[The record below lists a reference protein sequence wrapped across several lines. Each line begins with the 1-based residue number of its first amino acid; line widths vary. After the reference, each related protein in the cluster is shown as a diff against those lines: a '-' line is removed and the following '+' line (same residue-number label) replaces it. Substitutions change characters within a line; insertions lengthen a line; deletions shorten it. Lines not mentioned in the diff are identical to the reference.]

1 MRSLAPRRLVAC
13 AAMIVVLSCGEVPT
27 FADGI
32 AYVSAIELP
41 SIAVGA
47 GDQLRDSAG
56 NPAPLRV
63 RAFDKDNQLVPGVS
77 ATFLVSPVDA
87 GVRIDA
93 NGFLSVSDSVRTV
106 RVVARIGDRLQTAEA
121 VLFVVPAPDQIVGA
135 ATTDSLPGAPAKGT
149 LQVTVTGTRGSTR
162 LPAQGIVVRYQIVAV
177 NGNPTVDSARVFL
190 VDDANTPLRNSATT
204 AIDTTDVSG
213 VARRFVTVSD
223 TTGIRTIEIRA
234 TARPLRAAATIGG
247 NPVRFLIPLKKGP

>member
-1 MRSLAPRRLVAC
+1 MRSLAPRLVVAC
-13 AAMIVVLSCGEVPT
+13 AAVIVVLSCGDVPT
-27 FADGI
+27 LANGI
-32 AYVSAIELP
+32 AYVSAIDLP

-63 RAFDKDNQLVPGVS
+63 RAYDKDDQLVPGVS

-87 GVRIDA
+87 GIRIDA
-93 NGFLSVSDSVRTV
+93 KGFLTASDSVRTV
-106 RVVARIGDRLQTAEA
+106 RVVARVGDRLQTAEA
-121 VLFVVPAPDQIVGA
+121 LLYVVPAPDQIVGA

-149 LQVTVTGTRGSTR
+149 LQVTVSGTRGSTR
-162 LPAQGIVVRYQIVAV
+162 LPTQGIVVQYQLIKV
-177 NGNPTVDSARVFL
+177 NGSTTIDSTRVFL
-190 VDDANTPLRNSATT
+190 VDDANNPLRNSTTT
-204 AIDTTDVSG
+204 AIDTTDATG

-234 TARPLRAAATIGG
+234 TARPLRAAETIGG
-247 NPVRFLIPLKKGP
+247 NPVKFLLPLKKGP